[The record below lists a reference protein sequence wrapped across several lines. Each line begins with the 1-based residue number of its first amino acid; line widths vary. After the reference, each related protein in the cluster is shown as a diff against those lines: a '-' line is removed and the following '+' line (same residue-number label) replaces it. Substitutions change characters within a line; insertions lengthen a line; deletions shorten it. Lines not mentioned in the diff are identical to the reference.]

1 MNVNY
6 RKCLIF
12 SLNFIVLLWMTHEIY
27 FSEIGTEFFG
37 IFIIIVVFF
46 MVLFNIYSF
55 FLNKFLTSKYL
66 SKYLLEIVF
75 IILLFIPFWI
85 LWMLF

>member
-12 SLNFIVLLWMTHEIY
+12 SLNFIVLLWITYEMY
-27 FSEIGTEFFG
+27 FSEVGTDFFG

-46 MVLFNIYSF
+46 MLLFNLYSF
-55 FLNKFLTSKYL
+55 FLNKYLKSKHL
-66 SKYLLEIVF
+66 STYLLEIVF
-75 IILLFIPFWI
+75 IILLFMPFWI
-85 LWMLF
+85 VWMLF